1 MVTNMAARVRQG
13 IKKPLPTR
21 AKRADCPQRT
31 RLSPREREGMIVAE
45 AIRFFAEHGF
55 GGETRELARRIG
67 ITQPLLYRYFPTKQ
81 ALIDR
86 VFDAVFVERW
96 NPEWEDLLRDRTLDF
111 ESRLTRFLQAY
122 AVVMLSH
129 DWVRLFLFAGLAGL
143 DASTEFMERM
153 RDRVFGPIIGELRE
167 LNGRP
172 PLSSEPPNLTE
183 HELVWGLIASLFYVG
198 VRHWVYH
205 LGVPEDVDSLVVD
218 KVRAFLHG
226 VPAAIAARD
235 TALPTQDQLPKLY
248 RRRPRTAR

>member
-1 MVTNMAARVRQG
+1 MVMDIAPKARQAAE
-13 IKKPLPTR
+13 KPSVAR
-21 AKRADCPQRT
+21 AKRADGQQRT
-31 RLSPREREGMIVAE
+31 RLAPSAREGMIVAE
-45 AIRFFAEHGF
+45 AVRFFAEHGF

-86 VFDAVFVERW
+86 VFDSVFVERW

-111 ESRLTRFLQAY
+111 ECRLTRFLQAY
-122 AVVMLSH
+122 ATVMLSH

-143 DASTEFMERM
+143 DASTEFMKRM

-167 LNGRP
+167 INGRP

-205 LGVPEDVDSLVVD
+205 LGVPEDVDALVVD

-226 VPAAIAARD
+226 TPAAIAARD
-235 TALPTQDQLPKLY
+235 TALATQNQLPNLY
-248 RRRPRTAR
+248 SRQPRTAA